1 MAAASGLPLARS
13 AHAAGSEAIKIGMLG
28 CGGRCSG
35 AAAQALSL
43 GKDVKLAG
51 MNDVFEK
58 RSEAGRSISRRGFRT
73 SSSPPT
79 RLAPT
84 AWRDTKK

>member
-1 MAAASGLPLARS
+1 MVNRQRSDQPNVTTRRQFLRTSVAGAATLGALSPARG
-13 AHAAGSEAIKIGMLG
+13 AHAAGNQAIKIGMLG

-51 MNDVFEK
+51 MMDVFEDRMQAK
-58 RSEAGRSISRRGFRT
+58 R
-73 SSSPPT
+73 
-79 RLAPT
+79 
-84 AWRDTKK
+84 